1 LIRVARP
8 SLLARFRRK
17 DERPAAS
24 ARPSGP
30 SRRALPHPGQ
40 LRKERRALLRVR
52 EERLRDLG
60 GLMLEMFRR
69 DQFRQ
74 DLLVERCD
82 ELIALDD
89 RLQELDTLLAAAVS
103 VRRAAPAARCA
114 CGAPL
119 VWGSH
124 FCANCGRPTAATPP
138 VVACSKCGAALAA
151 DAKFCA
157 VCGKAVTLE
166 QQSDAAAVEAPPEL
180 LEALPTAAQERWEE

>member
-1 LIRVARP
+1 MARP
-8 SLLARFRRK
+8 SLLAHFRRK
-17 DERPAAS
+17 DERTAAAAHPA
-24 ARPSGP
+24 GP
-30 SRRALPHPGQ
+30 ARRALPHPGQ

-60 GLMLEMFRR
+60 GLMLEMYRR

-82 ELIALDD
+82 ELIALDE

-124 FCANCGRPTAATPP
+124 FCANCGRPVADTPP
-138 VVACSKCGAALAA
+138 VVGCTQCGSALAA

-157 VCGKAVTLE
+157 VCGQAVVPAKE
-166 QQSDAAAVEAPPEL
+166 GEVAPPEPRADL
-180 LEALPTAAQERWEE
+180 LEVLPTPARDRWEQ

>member
-1 LIRVARP
+1 VPRP
-8 SLLARFRRK
+8 PLLGRFRRK
-17 DERPAAS
+17 DKRDAVGAHPA
-24 ARPSGP
+24 GP
-30 SRRALPHPGQ
+30 QRRALPHPGH

-82 ELIALDD
+82 ELLALDE

-124 FCANCGRPTAATPP
+124 FCANCGRPVAATPP
-138 VVACSKCGAALAA
+138 VVSCAQCGSAVPAE
-151 DAKFCA
+151 AKFCA
-157 VCGKAVTLE
+157 VCGHAVTAE
-166 QQSDAAAVEAPPEL
+166 QRAVAAGVDAPSEV
-180 LEALPTAAQERWEE
+180 LEALPASAQDPWEQ